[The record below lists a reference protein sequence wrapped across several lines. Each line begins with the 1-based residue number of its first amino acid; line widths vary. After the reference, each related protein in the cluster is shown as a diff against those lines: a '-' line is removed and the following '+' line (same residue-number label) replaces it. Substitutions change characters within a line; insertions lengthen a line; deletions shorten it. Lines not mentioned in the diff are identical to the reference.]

1 MRWSTTM
8 LTLEWTWTWVE
19 CLLFFILIETGKCGP
34 SGDPSECIQYNSNP
48 LGWDGLGIGRILFFF
63 FIDGLIFFSFIVLI
77 ELQTWSK
84 IKYCFQRRRH
94 PNRGRNIVQTCGAFL
109 QIFIFFHRFLFPFFL
124 FFFFSFF
131 FRGIF
136 PFFKLMTPSLLKM
149 TTLRLNV
156 NWSAI
161 DHWLPCNKTTTSS
174 SSIQQCQIKPPPL
187 KKHVQANWS

>member
-124 FFFFSFF
+124 FFFFLFF
-131 FRGIF
+131 GGFSLFSSWWHRRCWRWRRCGWTWID
-136 PFFKLMTPSLLKM
+136 PQSTTDYPATRQQPHHQVSNNAKL
-149 TTLRLNV
+149 N
-156 NWSAI
+156 
-161 DHWLPCNKTTTSS
+161 
-174 SSIQQCQIKPPPL
+174 PPP
-187 KKHVQANWS
+187 S